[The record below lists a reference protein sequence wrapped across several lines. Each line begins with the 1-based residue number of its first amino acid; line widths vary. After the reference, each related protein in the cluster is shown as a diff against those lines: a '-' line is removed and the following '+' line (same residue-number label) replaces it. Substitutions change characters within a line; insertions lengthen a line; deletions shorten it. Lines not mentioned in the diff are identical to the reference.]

1 MPSWRENLHSRRRVR
16 TRRKLNTSLPQFSMP
31 SNKKLARLAKFGF
44 IAVLLMTLAGFVAIP
59 LLALTLPS
67 PENIVRREGFSTKI
81 LDRNKEVLY
90 DIFVDARRTPVENIS
105 EIPDFLKQ
113 ATIAIEDKNF
123 YNHQG
128 FDTFGM
134 VRGFTRLFTRG
145 RAQGGS
151 TLTQQL
157 VKNVLLTSDYTLTRK
172 VNEFVLAL
180 QIEQRYS
187 KDDILL
193 LYLNEVP
200 YGGTAY
206 GVQAASETYFGKN
219 VKDLN
224 LIESAILAGLPQSP
238 SRYSPYSST
247 PDAYIERTEQVLR
260 RMREDGY
267 ITSEQEEEA
276 KKAIESVEF
285 QPRGASFKAP
295 HFVQYIQEILE
306 ERYGASAVEQGGLVV
321 TTTLDLSLQEEAQK
335 IVAEE
340 IEKVENLNI
349 TNGAAVVLNP
359 ETAEVLAMVGSKD
372 FNAEDYD
379 GQVNVTTRPR
389 QPGSAIKPIT
399 YATALKE
406 GYTASSLL
414 MDVPTVFPGGVG
426 QPDYEPVNYDGN
438 FRGPVQLRYALANSL
453 NIPAVKMLALVGI
466 RDTLE
471 TAYELGIESLEP
483 TDETLS
489 RVGLSLTLGGGEVKL
504 LELTS
509 AYGAFM
515 NGGYKVEPV
524 AILKIEDYK
533 GNVLEE
539 IKPEKGNQVLSPE
552 HAFIIADIL
561 SDNNARSATFGTNS
575 LLNIPNR
582 QVAVK
587 TGTTNDLRDNWAV
600 GGNSNAMVGVWVGNN
615 DNSKMK
621 TVASGISGASPIWRK
636 IILKA
641 LEGKPDT
648 KFEQPEGVVTATVDQ
663 FSGYKEHDGFPGRTE
678 YFIKGTEPGEDT
690 VHVMLPVCRGQNDKL
705 ASPPDVSRGNF
716 DRKEFFVFNEQDPTS
731 EPGGA
736 NRWMEGIN
744 KWLETQIDPR
754 YRPPTEYCGGGSNVP
769 INIDFI
775 EPKDRTSDLN
785 NEFKV
790 RFVVD
795 FLYEIKEVW
804 LEVDG
809 MRVRTFTSPPYEYNL
824 NISTGVHKLRAVAKD
839 SENNE
844 SERVI
849 TVGVKTQWDASP
861 SPTP

>member
-1 MPSWRENLHSRRRVR
+1 MS
-16 TRRKLNTSLPQFSMP
+16 
-31 SNKKLARLAKFGF
+31 SNKKLARFAKFAF
-44 IAVLLMTLAGFVAIP
+44 IGVLLVTVAGFVAIP
-59 LLALTLPS
+59 LLALTLPP
-67 PENIVRREGFSTKI
+67 PESIVRRDGFSTKI
-81 LDRNKEVLY
+81 LDRNKKVLY
-90 DIFVDARRTPVENIS
+90 DIFVDARRNPVEKIDQ
-105 EIPDFLKQ
+105 IPDFLKQ
-113 ATIAIEDKNF
+113 ATVAIEDKNF
-123 YNHQG
+123 YKHQG
-128 FDTFGM
+128 FDLFGM
-134 VRGFTRLFTRG
+134 VRGFSRLFTRG

-151 TLTQQL
+151 TITQQL
-157 VKNVLLTSDYTLTRK
+157 VKNVILTSDYTLTRK
-172 VNEFVLAL
+172 LNEFVLAL

-206 GVQAASETYFGKN
+206 GVQAASETYFGKA
-219 VKDLN
+219 VTDLN
-224 LIESAILAGLPQSP
+224 LVESAILAGLPQSP

-247 PDAYIERTEQVLR
+247 PDAFVDRTEQVLR

-267 ITSEQEEEA
+267 ISTEQEEEA
-276 KKAIESVEF
+276 KKAIPDVEF

-340 IEKVENLNI
+340 VEKVKNLDI

-359 ETAEVLAMVGSKD
+359 ETAEILAMVGSKD

-399 YATALKE
+399 YVTALKE

-414 MDVPTVFPGGVG
+414 MDVPTVFPGGAG
-426 QPDYEPVNYDGN
+426 QPDYEPVNYDGK
-438 FRGPVQLRYALANSL
+438 FKGPVQLRYALAGSL
-453 NIPAVKMLALVGI
+453 NIPAVKMLALVGV
-466 RDTLE
+466 RDTLD
-471 TAYELGIESLEP
+471 TAYELGITSLEP
-483 TDETLS
+483 TEETLS

-504 LELTS
+504 LELTG

-524 AILKIEDYK
+524 AILKIEDYA
-533 GNVLEE
+533 GNTLEE
-539 IKPEKGNQVLSPE
+539 VEPKKGPRVLSPE

-561 SDNNARSATFGTNS
+561 SDNQARSATFGLNS
-575 LLNIPNR
+575 LLNIPNKKI
-582 QVAVK
+582 AVK

-600 GGNSNAMVGVWVGNN
+600 GGNSQAVVGVWVGNN

-621 TVASGISGASPIWRK
+621 AVASGVSGASPIWRRVV
-636 IILKA
+636 LSA

-648 KFEQPEGVVTATVDQ
+648 KFEVPEGVVTAMVDQ
-663 FSGYKEHDGFPGRTE
+663 LSGYKEHDGFPARTE
-678 YFIKGTEPGEDT
+678 YFVKGTEPGEDT
-690 VHVMLPVCRGQNDKL
+690 VHVMLPVCKGQNDKL

-716 DRKEFFVFNEQDPTS
+716 DKKEFFVFNEQDPTS
-731 EPGGA
+731 EPGGI

-744 KWLETQIDPR
+744 KWLETQSDSR
-754 YRPPTEYCGGGSNVP
+754 YRPPTEYCGSGNSAP

-775 EPKDRTSDLN
+775 EPKDQNSNLN

-790 RFVVD
+790 RFVID
-795 FLYEIKEVW
+795 FLSEIKEAW

-809 MRVRTFTSPPYEYNL
+809 VRVRTFTSPPYEYDLNL
-824 NISTGVHKLRAVAKD
+824 STGVHKLRAAARD